1 MQLGAFDALQS
12 LRQQISQLFFME
24 IIILLSWSIWTSRN
38 NLIFK
43 NEAFSVDGAKDFFK
57 KEFGM
62 VIDWAKTKVL
72 YS

>member
-1 MQLGAFDALQS
+1 
-12 LRQQISQLFFME
+12 ME

-43 NEAFSVDGAKDFFK
+43 NEAFSVDGAKGFF

-62 VIDWAKTKVL
+62 VIHRAKPKYFPGIVQWL
-72 YS
+72 ESCL